1 MLKFWQKSDDPSLR
15 NLLHKKCKAKK
26 EKKEKKKEWKITIE
40 GEKKKQNKINDKKQY
55 ENYKVSR

>member
-26 EKKEKKKEWKITIE
+26 EKKEKKKGVKNNNRR
-40 GEKKKQNKINDKKQY
+40 GKKETKQNQW
-55 ENYKVSR
+55 